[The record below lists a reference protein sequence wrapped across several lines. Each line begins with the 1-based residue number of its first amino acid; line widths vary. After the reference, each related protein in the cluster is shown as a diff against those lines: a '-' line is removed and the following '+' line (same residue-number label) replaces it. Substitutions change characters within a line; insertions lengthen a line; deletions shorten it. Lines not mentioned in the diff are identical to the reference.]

1 LTVPEFEFLC
11 CRLTGGS
18 GSSRSFAP
26 AGSFTS
32 QERRTMSQ
40 NFLKCLIATSL
51 LGCFFLAAPA
61 YAHKVNI
68 FAYVENGKI
77 FTESYFPDGK
87 KIEGGTIQVF
97 DSQNQKVA
105 EGKTDKE
112 GKFSLPI
119 PKKDDLTIVIDA
131 SMGHKN
137 TFLLKKSELGE

>member
-1 LTVPEFEFLC
+1 
-11 CRLTGGS
+11 
-18 GSSRSFAP
+18 
-26 AGSFTS
+26 
-32 QERRTMSQ
+32 MSL
-40 NFLKCLIATSL
+40 NFLKFLVITTL
-51 LGCFFLAAPA
+51 LSCFFLAAPA

-87 KIEGGTIQVF
+87 KVEGGTIQIF